1 MKRVLDCSVALV
13 GLVLAFPFLLAI
25 AIAIWLQ
32 DFQSPFYIAPR
43 MARGGGTFKM
53 AKLRSMVVRA
63 DQQGG
68 VSTSTTDARIT
79 PVGRFVRAY
88 KIDEVMQLWNVLK
101 GDMSLIGPRPQ
112 VYKDAALYSEEEQRM
127 LLVRPGISDMASI
140 VFADEGDVLKD
151 SANPDLGYNQKIRP
165 WKSRLALLYIDKQ
178 SFLLD
183 LQLIVLTVVAL
194 VSRQAAL
201 NKIQKLLLGWSA
213 DPLLI
218 RMARRQE
225 PLIAYPPPGANDIVE
240 SCL

>member
-1 MKRVLDCSVALV
+1 MKRILDCSIALV
-13 GLVLAFPFLLAI
+13 GLSLAFPFLFVI
-25 AIAIWLQ
+25 AVVIWLQ

-53 AKLRSMVVRA
+53 VKLRSMVIRA

-68 VSTSTTDARIT
+68 VSTSATDCRIT
-79 PVGRFVRAY
+79 PVGRFVRSY

-112 VYKDAALYSEEEQRM
+112 VNKDAALYSEEERRM
-127 LLVRPGISDMASI
+127 LTVRPGISDMASI
-140 VFADEGDVLKD
+140 VFADEGEVLKD
-151 SANPDLGYNQKIRP
+151 SANPDLRYNQTIRP
-165 WKSRLALLYIDKQ
+165 WKSRLALLYLDKQ

-183 LQLIVLTVVAL
+183 LLLMVLTIVAL
-194 VSRQAAL
+194 VSRRVAL
-201 NKIQKLLLGWSA
+201 NQIQTLLLGWGA

-225 PLIAYPPPGANDIVE
+225 PLIAYPPPGAKDIVE
-240 SCL
+240 GCL

>member
-1 MKRVLDCSVALV
+1 
-13 GLVLAFPFLLAI
+13 
-25 AIAIWLQ
+25 
-32 DFQSPFYIAPR
+32 
-43 MARGGGTFKM
+43 M

>member
-1 MKRVLDCSVALV
+1 
-13 GLVLAFPFLLAI
+13 
-25 AIAIWLQ
+25 
-32 DFQSPFYIAPR
+32 
-43 MARGGGTFKM
+43 
-53 AKLRSMVVRA
+53 MVVRA

-68 VSTSTTDARIT
+68 VPTSTTDCRIT

-112 VYKDAALYSEEEQRM
+112 VYKDAALYSEEERRM
-127 LLVRPGISDMASI
+127 LMVRPGISDMASI
-140 VFADEGDVLKD
+140 VFSDEGDVLKD
-151 SANPDLGYNQKIRP
+151 SANPDLRYNQKIRP

-183 LQLIVLTVVAL
+183 LQLIVLTLVAL

-201 NKIQKLLLGWSA
+201 NKIQTLLLGWSA

>member
-1 MKRVLDCSVALV
+1 MKRVLDCSTAFV
-13 GLVLAFPFLLAI
+13 GLVLAFPFLFVI

-43 MARGGGTFKM
+43 MARGGGTFPM

-68 VSTSTTDARIT
+68 VSTSATDCRIT

-112 VYKDAALYSEEEQRM
+112 VYKDAALYSEEERRM
-127 LLVRPGISDMASI
+127 LMVRPGISDMASI

-151 SANPDLGYNQKIRP
+151 SANPDLRYNQKIRP

-183 LQLIVLTVVAL
+183 LQLIVLTLVAL